1 MGHVSRVF
9 TPRGDLSFYQYANFC
24 ISGVLLRMF
33 FLFSW
38 VNFLRSDESRQA
50 EERRRQTDK

>member
-24 ISGVLLRMF
+24 IPVFKMHTVLETKLACIYSLKRLIEIEKTF
-33 FLFSW
+33 QI
-38 VNFLRSDESRQA
+38 N
-50 EERRRQTDK
+50 

>member
-9 TPRGDLSFYQYANFC
+9 TPRGDLSFYQYASFC
-24 ISGVLLRMF
+24 IPGVLLRIG

-38 VNFLRSDESRQA
+38 VNFSCSTNRGKQRQA
-50 EERRRQTDK
+50 DAKLIK